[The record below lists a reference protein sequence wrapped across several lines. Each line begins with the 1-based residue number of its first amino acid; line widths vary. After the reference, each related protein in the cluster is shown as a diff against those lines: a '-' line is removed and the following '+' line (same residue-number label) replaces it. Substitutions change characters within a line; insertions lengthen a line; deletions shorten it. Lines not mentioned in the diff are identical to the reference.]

1 LTAICVGRVTVT
13 TTSTP
18 RYAASRST
26 LRSTTRMWVRGCV
39 RPTGAGSTRRRP
51 SSLRSQWWRSAARR
65 RSTRRGRCWRD
76 PAGGVR
82 GDRRTT
88 AMWSNLSSIQAMVTD
103 RGPEACSR
111 DLVTFGWCYASR
123 SECWVLCS
131 GRAWWVPVDWPGMVK
146 VGVGQWQLAHRQL
159 GDGCEAR
166 GEPAGQRVCMRR
178 TAVRRRSQPGSSS
191 LVLSRP
197 DRVGG
202 VEPAPRRRDSA
213 GLCCHTTV
221 NPNPS
226 TPAAGLM
233 DTPGRSDA
241 YASAARSSPSPRW
254 PRGPAVRVLVPSSWD
269 NHTLLTR
276 LRPP

>member
-1 LTAICVGRVTVT
+1 MTAICVGRVTGHHHHQHPSLRRLEIDASIDDANVGAGVCPPYGGRIDT
-13 TTSTP
+13 TTAVEPAVSVVAERGPQTVDEA
-18 RYAASRST
+18 RVVLARS
-26 LRSTTRMWVRGCV
+26 C
-39 RPTGAGSTRRRP
+39 
-51 SSLRSQWWRSAARR
+51 
-65 RSTRRGRCWRD
+65 
-76 PAGGVR
+76 GGVR

-178 TAVRRRSQPGSSS
+178 RRQSGVDHNLAPQVWSCHVPTGSAGSSRPHAAETQPGCA
-191 LVLSRP
+191 VTP
-197 DRVGG
+197 Q
-202 VEPAPRRRDSA
+202 
-213 GLCCHTTV
+213 
-221 NPNPS
+221 S
-226 TPAAGLM
+226 T
-233 DTPGRSDA
+233 R
-241 YASAARSSPSPRW
+241 
-254 PRGPAVRVLVPSSWD
+254 
-269 NHTLLTR
+269 TR
-276 LRPP
+276 ALQPLA

>member
-178 TAVRRRSQPGSSS
+178 RRQSGVDHNLAPQVWSCHVPTGSAGSSRPHAAETQPGCA
-191 LVLSRP
+191 VTP
-197 DRVGG
+197 Q
-202 VEPAPRRRDSA
+202 
-213 GLCCHTTV
+213 
-221 NPNPS
+221 S
-226 TPAAGLM
+226 T
-233 DTPGRSDA
+233 R
-241 YASAARSSPSPRW
+241 
-254 PRGPAVRVLVPSSWD
+254 
-269 NHTLLTR
+269 TR
-276 LRPP
+276 ALQPLA